1 MPAEDRSLPKSR
13 RLLARSQFLALK
25 QGAGRKHTEHFIFL
39 WRPNGL
45 AHSRIGLTVT
55 RRVAGAVGRNRVRRL
70 LREAFR
76 LSGSK
81 ILPPGLDLVVV
92 AKNGAE
98 ALDFAQAEA
107 QMALACRTIAKRLG
121 ETPRETPRA
130 AG

>member
-1 MPAEDRSLPKSR
+1 MPAEDRRFPKTR
-13 RLLARSQFLALK
+13 RLLVRSQFLALR

-45 AHSRIGLTVT
+45 AFSRLGLTVT
-55 RRVAGAVGRNRVRRL
+55 KRVAGSVGRNRVRRL
-70 LREAFR
+70 LREAYR

-98 ALDFAQAEA
+98 ALGYAQAEA
-107 QMALACRTIAKRLG
+107 QMALACREIARRG
-121 ETPRETPRA
+121 QTPGKT